1 VERES
6 GSVASTLLLEAGVVL
21 TVLAVAGALAWR
33 MGQSVIPAYLLA
45 GIAVGPHAPVIGD
58 VSLTLVERSEF
69 IDLFAELGV
78 VFLLFFIGVE
88 FSVAKLLAEPRRILT
103 AGGVDLVV
111 NVALGVIL
119 GLAFGLSL
127 VEALFLAGIV
137 YPSSSAVITKS
148 LIDLGWIADPESEA
162 ILGVLVAEDVVM
174 AVYLA
179 VLAAVAIGGPLGS
192 AVLPLAESLGFL
204 LGFALLATVGSG
216 LVERAFDTRSNE
228 LFLLRVVGFTALL
241 AGFALTTGV
250 SEAVAAFFVGAAISE
265 SDLKPRLE
273 SVIAPARDLFAA
285 VFFFA
290 IGLGADPGAVTSV
303 VPLLAAG
310 VGFAIVGKLAT
321 GYVGGRAYDLNPRR
335 SLRMALAMVTRGEF
349 SLVVAAL
356 AAATAGVSPAIPA
369 FAVGYVLVM
378 SILGTLLMG
387 ASDRIESVLGVAEPA
402 T

>member
-1 VERES
+1 MAT
-6 GSVASTLLLEAGVVL
+6 GLLLEAGIAF
-21 TVLAVAGALAWR
+21 TVLAAAGALAWR
-33 MGQSVIPAYLLA
+33 FGQSVIPAYLLV
-45 GIAVGPHAPVIGD
+45 GIAVGPYAPSVGG

-88 FSVAKLLAEPRRILT
+88 FSVAKLLAEPRRIVA

-111 NVALGVIL
+111 NVVLGFVL
-119 GLAFGLSL
+119 GLAFGFTLLESF
-127 VEALFLAGIV
+127 FLAAIV

-148 LIDLGWIADPESEA
+148 LIDLGWIADPESEG
-162 ILGVLVAEDVVM
+162 ILGVLVVEDVVM
-174 AVYLA
+174 AIYLA
-179 VLAAVAIGGPLGS
+179 ILAALAIGGPLS
-192 AVLPLAESLGFL
+192 DALLPLGESLLFL
-204 LGFALLATVGSG
+204 LLFALLATVGSG

-228 LFLLRVVGFTALL
+228 LFLLRVVGLTALL

-273 SVIAPARDLFAA
+273 SVVAPARDLFAA

-290 IGLGADPGAVTSV
+290 IGLGTDPTAV
-303 VPLLAAG
+303 AG
-310 VGFAIVGKLAT
+310 VAGLVAVGVVVTGAAKLGT
-321 GYVGGRAYDLNPRR
+321 GYAGGRAFGLNERR
-335 SLRMALAMVTRGEF
+335 SLRMALALVTRGEF

-356 AAATAGVSPAIPA
+356 AATAGVSATVST

-387 ASDRIESVLGVAEPA
+387 SSGRIEGLVGVGASKSSG
-402 T
+402 

>member
-1 VERES
+1 MAT
-6 GSVASTLLLEAGVVL
+6 GLLLEAGVVF
-21 TVLAVAGALAWR
+21 TVLAAAGALAWR
-33 MGQSVIPAYLLA
+33 FGQSVIPAYLLV
-45 GIAVGPHAPVIGD
+45 GIAVGPYAPSVGG

-88 FSVAKLLAEPRRILT
+88 FSVAKLLAEPRRIVA

-111 NVALGVIL
+111 NVALGFGL
-119 GLAFGLSL
+119 GLAFGFSPLES
-127 VEALFLAGIV
+127 VFLAAIV

-148 LIDLGWIADPESEA
+148 LIDLGWIADPESEGV
-162 ILGVLVAEDVVM
+162 LGVLVVEDVVM
-174 AVYLA
+174 AIYLA
-179 VLAAVAIGGPLGS
+179 ILAALAIGGPL
-192 AVLPLAESLGFL
+192 ADALLPLGESLLFL
-204 LGFALLATVGSG
+204 LLFALLATVGSG

-228 LFLLRVVGFTALL
+228 LFLLRVVGLTALL

-273 SVIAPARDLFAA
+273 SVVAPARDLFAA

-290 IGLGADPGAVTSV
+290 IGLGTDPTAVAGV
-303 VPLLAAG
+303 AGLLAVG
-310 VGFAIVGKLAT
+310 VVVTGAGKLAT
-321 GYVGGRAYDLNPRR
+321 GYAGGRAYELNQRR
-335 SLRMALAMVTRGEF
+335 SLRMALALVTRGEF

-356 AAATAGVSPAIPA
+356 AATTAGVSATVST

-387 ASDRIESVLGVAEPA
+387 ASGRIEGLLGVGGSEGSV
-402 T
+402 

>member
-1 VERES
+1 M
-6 GSVASTLLLEAGVVL
+6 ATTLLLEAGIAI

-33 MGQSVIPAYLLA
+33 LGQSVIPAYLLA
-45 GIAVGPHAPVIGD
+45 GIAVGPHAPEVGG
-58 VSLTLVERSEF
+58 VSLTLVGRSEF

-88 FSVAKLLAEPRRILT
+88 FSVAKLLAEPRRVVA
-103 AGGVDLVV
+103 AGGVDLLV
-111 NVALGVIL
+111 NVALGIGL
-119 GLAFGLSL
+119 GLAFGLTL
-127 VEALFLAGIV
+127 LEALFLAGIV

-162 ILGVLVAEDVVM
+162 ILGVLVVEDVLV
-174 AVYLA
+174 AIYLA
-179 VLAAVAIGGPLGS
+179 VLAALAVGGPLE
-192 AVLPLAESLGFL
+192 AALLPLGESMLFL
-204 LGFALLATVGSG
+204 LLFALLATVGSG

-273 SVIAPARDLFAA
+273 DVVAPARDLFGA

-290 IGLGADPGAVTSV
+290 IGLGTDPGAVAGV
-303 VPLLAAG
+303 LGLLAAG
-310 VGFAIVGKLAT
+310 VLVTGGGKLLT
-321 GYVGGRAYDLNPRR
+321 GYVGGRAYQLNQRR
-335 SLRMALAMVTRGEF
+335 SLRMALALVTRGEF

-356 AAATAGVSPAIPA
+356 AASTAGVSGVVST

-387 ASDRIESVLGVAEPA
+387 ASGRIEGLVGVAR
-402 T
+402 

>member
-1 VERES
+1 M
-6 GSVASTLLLEAGVVL
+6 ATTLLLEAGIAF

-33 MGQSVIPAYLLA
+33 LGQSVIPAYLLV
-45 GIAVGPHAPVIGD
+45 GIAVGPYAPEVGG

-88 FSVAKLLAEPRRILT
+88 FSVAKLLAEPRRIVV
-103 AGGVDLVV
+103 AGGLDLLV
-111 NVALGVIL
+111 NVGL
-119 GLAFGLSL
+119 GLLLGAAVGLSL
-127 VEALFLAGIV
+127 VEVLFLAGIV

-148 LIDLGWIADPESEA
+148 LVDLGWIADPESEA
-162 ILGVLVAEDVVM
+162 VIGVLVVEDVVM

-179 VLAAVAIGGPLGS
+179 ILAALALGGPLES
-192 AVLPLAESLGFL
+192 AILPLAESFAFL
-204 LGFALLATVGSG
+204 LAFALLATVGGG

-290 IGLGADPGAVTSV
+290 IGLGADPGAVLGV
-303 VPLLAAG
+303 LPLLGAG
-310 VGFAIVGKLAT
+310 VVLAVGGKLAS
-321 GYVGGRAYDLNPRR
+321 GYAGGRAYDLNPRR
-335 SLRMALAMVTRGEF
+335 SLRMALALVTRGEF

-356 AAATAGVSPAIPA
+356 AVSAGVSPAIPA
-369 FAVGYVLVM
+369 FAVGYVLAM

-387 ASDRIESVLGVAEPA
+387 ASGRIEALVGVGASG
-402 T
+402 TGG

>member
-1 VERES
+1 M
-6 GSVASTLLLEAGVVL
+6 ATTLLLEAGIAF
-21 TVLAVAGALAWR
+21 TVLAAAGALAWR
-33 MGQSVIPAYLLA
+33 IGQSVIPAYLLA
-45 GIAVGPHAPVIGD
+45 GIAVGPYAPEVWG

-88 FSVAKLLAEPRRILT
+88 FSVAKLLAEPRRIVA

-111 NVALGVIL
+111 NVALGVVL

-127 VEALFLAGIV
+127 LEALFVAGIV

-162 ILGVLVAEDVVM
+162 ILGVLVVEDVVM

-179 VLAAVAIGGPLGS
+179 LLAALAIGGPLS
-192 AVLPLAESLGFL
+192 AALLPLGESLLFL
-204 LGFALLATVGSG
+204 LLFALLATVGSG

-228 LFLLRVVGFTALL
+228 LFLLRVVGLTALL

-273 SVIAPARDLFAA
+273 DVIAPARDLFAA

-290 IGLGADPGAVTSV
+290 IGLGADPGAVAGV
-303 VPLLAAG
+303 LPLLAAG
-310 VGFAIVGKLAT
+310 VALAVVGKLAS
-321 GYVGGRAYDLNPRR
+321 GYVGGRAYDLNERR
-335 SLRMALAMVTRGEF
+335 SVRMALAMVTRGEF
-349 SLVVAAL
+349 SLVVAAI
-356 AAATAGVSPAIPA
+356 AAGTAAVSPAIPA

-378 SILGTLLMG
+378 SILGTVLMG
-387 ASDRIESVLGVAEPA
+387 ASGRVEGLVGVGLDESGS
-402 T
+402 

>member
-1 VERES
+1 M
-6 GSVASTLLLEAGVVL
+6 ATTLLLEAGIAI
-21 TVLAVAGALAWR
+21 TVLAAAGALAWR
-33 MGQSVIPAYLLA
+33 LGQSVIPAYLLA
-45 GIAVGPHAPVIGD
+45 GIAVGPYAPSVGG
-58 VSLTLVERSEF
+58 VSLTLVERTEF

-88 FSVAKLLAEPRRILT
+88 FSVAKLLAEPRRVVA

-111 NVALGVIL
+111 NVALGVGL

-127 VEALFLAGIV
+127 LEALFLAGIV

-162 ILGVLVAEDVVM
+162 ILGVLVVEDVLV
-174 AVYLA
+174 AIYLA
-179 VLAAVAIGGPLGS
+179 LLAALAIGGPWQAAL
-192 AVLPLAESLGFL
+192 LPLGESLLFL
-204 LGFALLATVGSG
+204 LLFALLATVGSG

-228 LFLLRVVGFTALL
+228 LFLLRVVGLTALL

-273 SVIAPARDLFAA
+273 DVVAPARDLFAA

-290 IGLGADPGAVTSV
+290 IGLETDPTAVV
-303 VPLLAAG
+303 GVLGLLAAG
-310 VGFAIVGKLAT
+310 VVVTAGGKLAT
-321 GYVGGRAYDLNPRR
+321 GYVGGRAYDLNQRR
-335 SLRMALAMVTRGEF
+335 SLRMALALVTRGEF
-349 SLVVAAL
+349 SLVVAAV
-356 AAATAGVSPAIPA
+356 AVAPASVAAGVSPIVST

-387 ASDRIESVLGVAEPA
+387 SSRRIEELVGVGVTESRR
-402 T
+402 

>member
-1 VERES
+1 M
-6 GSVASTLLLEAGVVL
+6 ATTLLLEAGIAF

-33 MGQSVIPAYLLA
+33 LGQSVIPAYLLV
-45 GIAVGPHAPVIGD
+45 GIAVGPYAPEVGG

-88 FSVAKLLAEPRRILT
+88 FSVAKLLAEPRRIVA
-103 AGGVDLVV
+103 AGGLDLLV
-111 NVALGVIL
+111 NVALGVGL
-119 GLAFGLSL
+119 GLAVGLTL
-127 VEALFLAGIV
+127 LEALFLAGIV

-162 ILGVLVAEDVVM
+162 ILGVLVVEDVLM

-179 VLAAVAIGGPLGS
+179 LLAALAIGGPPEAAL
-192 AVLPLAESLGFL
+192 LPLAESLGFL
-204 LGFALLATVGSG
+204 LLFALLATVGSG

-228 LFLLRVVGFTALL
+228 LFLLRVVGLTALL

-273 SVIAPARDLFAA
+273 SVVAPARDLFAA

-290 IGLGADPGAVTSV
+290 IGLGTDPGAVAGV
-303 VPLLAAG
+303 AGLLAVGVVVTAG
-310 VGFAIVGKLAT
+310 GKLAT
-321 GYVGGRAYDLNPRR
+321 GYLGGRAYDLNPRR
-335 SLRMALAMVTRGEF
+335 SVRMALALVTRGEF
-349 SLVVAAL
+349 SLVVAAI
-356 AAATAGVSPAIPA
+356 AAGTAGVSDVVPT

-378 SILGTLLMG
+378 SILGTVLMG
-387 ASDRIESVLGVAEPA
+387 SSRRIEGLVGVGSAE
-402 T
+402 TGG

>member
-1 VERES
+1 M
-6 GSVASTLLLEAGVVL
+6 ATTLLLEAGIAI

-33 MGQSVIPAYLLA
+33 LGQSVIPAYLLA
-45 GIAVGPHAPVIGD
+45 GIAVGPHAPEVGG
-58 VSLTLVERSEF
+58 VSLALVERSEF
-69 IDLFAELGV
+69 IELFAELGV

-88 FSVAKLLAEPRRILT
+88 FSVAKLVAEPRRVVA
-103 AGGVDLVV
+103 AGGVDLLV
-111 NVALGVIL
+111 NVALGVGL
-119 GLAFGLSL
+119 GLAFGLTL
-127 VEALFLAGIV
+127 LEALFLAGVV

-162 ILGVLVAEDVVM
+162 ILGVLVVEDVLV
-174 AVYLA
+174 AIYLA
-179 VLAAVAIGGPLGS
+179 VLAALAVGGPLE
-192 AVLPLAESLGFL
+192 AALLPLGESLLFL
-204 LGFALLATVGSG
+204 LLFALLATVGSG

-228 LFLLRVVGFTALL
+228 LFLLRVVGITALL

-273 SVIAPARDLFAA
+273 DVVAPARDLFAA

-290 IGLGADPGAVTSV
+290 IGLGTDPGAVAGV
-303 VPLLAAG
+303 LGLLAAG
-310 VGFAIVGKLAT
+310 VLVTGGGKLLT
-321 GYVGGRAYDLNPRR
+321 GYVGGRAYDLNQRR
-335 SLRMALAMVTRGEF
+335 SLRMALALVTRGEF

-356 AAATAGVSPAIPA
+356 AASTAGVSGVVST

-387 ASDRIESVLGVAEPA
+387 SSRWIEGLVGVGGSEARG
-402 T
+402 